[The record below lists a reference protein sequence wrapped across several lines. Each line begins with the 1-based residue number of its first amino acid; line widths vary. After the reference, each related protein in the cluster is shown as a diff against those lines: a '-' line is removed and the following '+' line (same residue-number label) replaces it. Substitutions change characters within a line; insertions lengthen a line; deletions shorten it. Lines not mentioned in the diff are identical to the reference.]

1 MTKIIIIPNLILRQ
15 KSIPAEINTETKTL
29 VKQLKETLMAEEGT
43 IKGVGLAAVQIG
55 IPKKIFLAY
64 SKKSNKLLTFINP
77 QITWYSKSKTKG
89 IPDSKNK
96 YEGCLSLPNKWGL
109 VCRAKAIKITYQSES
124 GIIQSRKF
132 ADQIA
137 TIIQH
142 EYDHLWGILF
152 IDRILE
158 QKGKIYELAKDE
170 NDKEY
175 LKEIKI

>member
-1 MTKIIIIPNLILRQ
+1 MAKIITIPNPLLRQ
-15 KSIPAEINTETKTL
+15 KSTAVDINAQTKAL
-29 VKQLKETLMAEEGT
+29 IKQLKETLVAEEGT
-43 IKGVGLAAVQIG
+43 IKGVGLAAVQIRA
-55 IPKKIFLAY
+55 PKKVFLAY
-64 SKKSNKLLTFINP
+64 SKKSNKILTFINP
-77 QITWYSKSKTKG
+77 RITWYSKSKTKG
-89 IPDSKNK
+89 VPDSKNK
-96 YEGCLSLPNKWGL
+96 YEGCLSLPNKWGI

-142 EYDHLWGILF
+142 EYDHLFGILF

-175 LKEIKI
+175 LKEIKS